1 MPKERLAA
9 LSQVQLHTI
18 VSQIQDLVWFDVD
31 KNAWDPDREWSMDTI
46 EAISGV
52 LDEYGLQPVTQED
65 ADGYRMKGQTD
76 A

>member
-9 LSQVQLHTI
+9 LSQVQLRTI

-65 ADGYRMKGQTD
+65 ADG
-76 A
+76 

>member
-9 LSQVQLHTI
+9 LSQVQLRTI
-18 VSQIQDLVWFDVD
+18 VSQIQDLVWFDGD
-31 KNAWDPDREWSMDTI
+31 KNAWDSDREWSMDTI

-65 ADGYRMKGQTD
+65 ADG
-76 A
+76 

>member
-9 LSQVQLHTI
+9 LSQVQLRTI

-31 KNAWDPDREWSMDTI
+31 QNAWDPDREWSMDTI

-65 ADGYRMKGQTD
+65 ADG
-76 A
+76 

>member
-1 MPKERLAA
+1 LR
-9 LSQVQLHTI
+9 TI

-65 ADGYRMKGQTD
+65 ADG
-76 A
+76 